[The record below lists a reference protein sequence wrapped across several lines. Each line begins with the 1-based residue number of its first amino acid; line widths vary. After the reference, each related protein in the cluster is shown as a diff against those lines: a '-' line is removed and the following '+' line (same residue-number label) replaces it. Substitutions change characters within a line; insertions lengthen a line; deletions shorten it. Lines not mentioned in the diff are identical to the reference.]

1 MMTNHLY
8 ETHIKTK
15 NLKGSIEFYERLGM
29 KLAHIGKTRKAAF
42 FWFGSSEKKQQ
53 MLGIWEVPLEKYV
66 NSHFAFGVSLE
77 EISDAISWLRERNIE
92 PRPDFGLAPIEPI
105 VHTWMPAA
113 SVYFYDPDGNS
124 LEFIHVLS
132 DEPNKELNVMYL
144 SEWQKLM
151 EEN

>member
-15 NLKGSIEFYERLGM
+15 DLKRSIEFYERLGM

-42 FWFGSSEKKQQ
+42 LWFGNSEEKKQ

-66 NSHFAFGVSLE
+66 DSHFAFGVSLE
-77 EISDAISWLRERNIE
+77 EITNAISWLKERNIE
-92 PRPDFGLAPIEPI
+92 PRPDFGLEPIEPI
-105 VHTWMPAA
+105 IHTWMPAA

-144 SEWQKLM
+144 SEWQKLL
-151 EEN
+151 EEK